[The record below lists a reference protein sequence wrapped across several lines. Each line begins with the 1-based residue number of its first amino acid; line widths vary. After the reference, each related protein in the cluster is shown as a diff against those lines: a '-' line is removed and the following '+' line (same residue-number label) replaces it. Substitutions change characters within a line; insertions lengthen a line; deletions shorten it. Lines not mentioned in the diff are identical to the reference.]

1 MKKVENFLNSIF
13 TNDELIKKC
22 LEKGL
27 FKTYKKRDDLWQCQG
42 LIFIIDG
49 SIKIFI
55 DNGIRKIDIFNLSN
69 DEYCLLSAS
78 CVLNN
83 ISFDVNIEFVK
94 NTSVWLIPS
103 KDLEELSE
111 KYLEFKQLKLDI
123 VSKRLSEIMR
133 FLEDFAFMPLANRV
147 LRYIKDN
154 ASNNELKITHEE
166 LARAVGSSREV
177 VTKILKEL
185 KSENKITMQRGII
198 RICD

>member
-27 FKTYKKRDDLWQCQG
+27 FKTYKKGDDLWQCQG

-83 ISFDVNIEFVK
+83 ISFDVNIEFIK

-154 ASNNELKITHEE
+154 ANNNELKITHEE

-185 KSENKITMQRGII
+185 KSENKIAMQRGII

>member
-27 FKTYKKRDDLWQCQG
+27 FKTYKKGDDLWQCQG

-154 ASNNELKITHEE
+154 ANNNELKITHEE

-185 KSENKITMQRGII
+185 KSENKIAMQRGII

>member
-27 FKTYKKRDDLWQCQG
+27 FKTYKKGDDLWQCQG

-49 SIKIFI
+49 SIKVFI

-154 ASNNELKITHEE
+154 ANNNELKITHEE

-185 KSENKITMQRGII
+185 KIENKITMQRGII